1 MQQQYP
7 KLNLPT
13 IELKIRKSSEK
24 ERLLVWASTRK
35 CYLVLTPEEWVR
47 RHFVAYLVS
56 GCGAQPEQICEEYP
70 VMVNGLAQRADVV
83 VMDSGVHPLML
94 VECKAPTVAID
105 AAVYAQAVRYNAIV
119 GARYVVL
126 TNGMKHLCFEL
137 TANGYKPMTALAKF

>member
-7 KLNLPT
+7 KLNLPS
-13 IELKIRKSSEK
+13 IELKIRKNGEK
-24 ERLLVWASTRK
+24 ERLSVWAPTRK

-56 GCGAQPEQICEEYP
+56 GCGAQAEQICEEYP
-70 VMVNGLAQRADVV
+70 VVVNGQAQRADVV
-83 VMDSGVHPLML
+83 VMDTKARPVLL

-105 AAVYAQAVRYNAIV
+105 AEVYAQAVRYNAII

-137 TANGYKPMTALAKF
+137 TAEGYKPMSSLPTL